1 MLRGVSATSISM
13 TSLVLD
19 IMMVDIER
27 FLLKLCIDK
36 YTHKKRRNL

>member
-1 MLRGVSATSISM
+1 MLRGISA

-19 IMMVDIER
+19 IMAADIKH
-27 FLLKLCIDK
+27 FFLKLRIDK